1 MAPAA
6 DLAMKT
12 ITARGFTLIELM
24 IALSIFAFLIIIAG
38 PQYAD
43 FMGNMQIRNA
53 AENTLTGLRLA
64 QSEAV
69 RGNTQ
74 AEFVLDTSAA
84 GGWQVLR
91 LNEDTNAF
99 DPPAVQ
105 SYKWADGASRTQ
117 VVAGGLTKVTFNG
130 LGRIMVSNPDDGSLP
145 IVKIDITHPTIAN
158 ARPLRVVIS
167 AATPSG
173 VKLCDPDPRVASV
186 DPNDPRI
193 CPAS

>member
-1 MAPAA
+1 MR
-6 DLAMKT
+6 T
-12 ITARGFTLIELM
+12 VTARGFTLIELM

-74 AEFVLDTSAA
+74 AEFVLDVTAG
-84 GGWQVLR
+84 GGWQVFR
-91 LNEDTNAF
+91 LNEDTIAF
-99 DPPAVQ
+99 DLPPVQ

-117 VVAGGLTKVTFNG
+117 VDAGGLTKVTFNG
-130 LGRIMVSNPDDGSLP
+130 LGRIMAANPDGGSLP
-145 IVKIDITHPTIAN
+145 IAQIDIRNPTVSTP
-158 ARPLRVVIS
+158 RPLRVVVS
-167 AATPSG
+167 PATPSG

-193 CPAS
+193 CP